1 MNILI
6 VSHFYPPHQ
15 GGVETAAFNM
25 AKNLKTRFNCNVVVL
40 SSKTPGAEK
49 SFEIEDEIHVYRIK
63 TINSNLFSK
72 IIPQIA
78 SFGIGY
84 SSLVVIKKLIKRYQ
98 IQVIHMQGRF
108 FPLSIIAGILNLW
121 IFKCKM
127 FVTVQGRLF
136 FGFSGFIENIFDHSI
151 TKMIYKFCNKII
163 NVSQSLTNRFKNYGI
178 PEDKLITIPNGV
190 DFGHFSKERGNG
202 FLRKKLGIGENQKI
216 VLFAG
221 RLDLQKGVR
230 YLIRAIPLIIS
241 KYNNVK
247 FVIIGEGQLKNK
259 LIKLSVKLGIEKYV
273 IFHDFFPHEKMPD
286 IYYGADVFCLP
297 SIHEGFPLSIA
308 EVLAVGLPIVASKTE
323 GIPEAVEEGVNGYL
337 SEPKDVKYLAKSI
350 LKCLNLNKENLLRI
364 KANNRKKA
372 EEKYSWATI
381 TQRVFELYN
390 K

>member
-6 VSHFYPPHQ
+6 VSHFYPPHR

-25 AKNLKTRFNCNVVVL
+25 AKHLKTKFNCNVVVL
-40 SSKTPGAEK
+40 SSKTRGAEK

-63 TINSNLFSK
+63 AINSKLFSK

-84 SSLVVIKKLIKRYQ
+84 SSPIVIKKLIKRYQ
-98 IQVIHMQGRF
+98 IQIIHMQGRF
-108 FPLSIIAGILNLW
+108 FPLSIIAGLLNLW

-136 FGFSGFIENIFDHSI
+136 FGLSGFIENIFDHTI
-151 TKMIYKFCNKII
+151 TKIIYKFCSKII

-178 PEDKLITIPNGV
+178 PVDKLITIPNGV
-190 DFGHFSKERGNG
+190 DYEYFSKERGND
-202 FLRKKLGIGENQKI
+202 FLRRKLGIGENQKI

-230 YLIRAIPLIIS
+230 YLIQAIPLIIS
-241 KYNNVK
+241 KYDNVK

-259 LIKLSVKLGIEKYV
+259 LTKLSKKLSVEQYV
-273 IFHDFFPHEKMPD
+273 IFHHFFPHEKMPD

-308 EVLAVGLPIVASKTE
+308 EVLAVGLPVVASKTE
-323 GIPEAVEEGVNGYL
+323 GIPEAVKEDINGYL
-337 SEPKDVKYLAKSI
+337 SEPRDVINLARNV
-350 LKCLNLNKENLLRI
+350 LRCLNLSKENLLRI
-364 KANNRKKA
+364 KNNNRKKA
-372 EEKYSWATI
+372 EEMYSWATI
-381 TQRVFELYN
+381 TRRVFELYN
-390 K
+390 N